1 MWFFDKPNREHHDST
16 HDPRKFRS
24 FRRLRVNVV
33 NRDQNRT
40 DLHWLA
46 VFLDEAIRENLCTS
60 INCTTCGSWDFRNG
74 LLEAFAT
81 SSGKTNL
88 EYLNIETAQSLAEIL
103 AAFNP
108 PQESRYKYEPAIRFI
123 LYDLWQV
130 LMGTVKGYLG
140 ESFAGHVYEKMDVHY
155 RIRLDEQRHH
165 AEMNDPL
172 KAQER
177 REEKKRLS
185 QEKHQERLEKKKER
199 DRIWREKQN
208 RK

>member
-1 MWFFDKPNREHHDST
+1 MMNSVQSGKDS
-16 HDPRKFRS
+16 
-24 FRRLRVNVV
+24 
-33 NRDQNRT
+33 
-40 DLHWLA
+40 HWLA
-46 VFLDEAIRENLCTS
+46 VFLDEAIRKNLC
-60 INCTTCGSWDFRNG
+60 IKIHCTTCGTQEFRNS
-74 LLEAFAT
+74 LLKAYAT
-81 SSGKTNL
+81 SSGRTDL
-88 EYLNIETAQSLAEIL
+88 EYMNTETAQSLAREL
-103 AAFNP
+103 KEFNP
-108 PQESRYKYEPAIRFI
+108 PAEANYKYEPVLRFI
-123 LYDLWQV
+123 IYDLWQV